1 MITENKETLC
11 NVMAAKEIMDK
22 YNVSYQTINHYTN
35 FGLLSVLVKKG
46 NVRFYDRE
54 MVEARLKT
62 IRDLMAEGYS
72 LRLIRKQ
79 LIGI

>member
-1 MITENKETLC
+1 MIMENKETLC

-62 IRDLMAEGYS
+62 IRDLMSEGYS